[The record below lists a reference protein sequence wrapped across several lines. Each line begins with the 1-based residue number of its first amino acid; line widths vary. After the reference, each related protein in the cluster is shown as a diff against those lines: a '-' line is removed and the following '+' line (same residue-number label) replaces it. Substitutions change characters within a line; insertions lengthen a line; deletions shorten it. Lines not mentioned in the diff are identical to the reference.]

1 MSFEQ
6 PVSAA
11 EADLERLLAIEP
23 SVEFRARVRE
33 RVASEAIRGRRWSS
47 SWVLVR
53 AGAVIALGFVLLRPS
68 PDVDRPSPPGAPRLF
83 QTAIHSPDAV
93 PLFAKPQPIGS
104 PQIARHRPAP
114 RAVREPEVVWDAHG
128 AAALEQLVELARSGT
143 VVTAPPASRKT
154 LAVEPLVIAPITT
167 DSLVLATGSERSSS

>member
-33 RVASEAIRGRRWSS
+33 RVASESIRGQRWSS
-47 SWVLVR
+47 SWVMVR
-53 AGAVIALGFVLLRPS
+53 AGALIAVGFALLIPS
-68 PDVDRPSPPGAPRLF
+68 PEVDRPSPPGAPRVF
-83 QTAIHSPDAV
+83 QTAVYRPDAI
-93 PLFAKPQPIGS
+93 PLLLKARPI
-104 PQIARHRPAP
+104 PTVQAARHRPAP
-114 RAVREPEVVWDAHG
+114 REMREPEVVWDAHG
-128 AAALEQLVELARSGT
+128 AAALQQLVELARSGT

-154 LAVEPLVIAPITT
+154 LAVEPLVVPPIAT
-167 DSLVLATGSERSSS
+167 DSLVLSTGSERSSS